1 MFPKER
7 SYDAVIIGGG
17 PAGII
22 GAVTAANLGHTVAIL
37 DSHAELGGAGVN
49 TGTVPSK
56 TLRETALA
64 LSGTRSRKL
73 HGVDLSLRRD
83 ATVSDF
89 LRHELNVKAGL
100 NTMLSERLE
109 ASCADVF
116 RGTGYFA
123 DAHTIRVRPPAGDDE
138 VSLRAENILIAT
150 GSAPVRP
157 ALFPFGRPGIY
168 DSDTIL
174 ELNELPQTLAVVG
187 GGVIGSEYASTFAA
201 LGIRVY
207 LIDGRDILLPFLDAE
222 ISRSLAA
229 AMERTGITFHWNERI
244 VSCAADETAKIKLTL
259 SSGESLIV
267 DAVLVAAGRRSNT
280 ESLNLAAAGLT
291 AIERGLIPVDE
302 HFRTEVPHI
311 YAAGDVVGFPA
322 LASTSMQ
329 QGRFAMKHAFGSDVS
344 SAAFRLLPTGVYT
357 IPEVG
362 MVGDTEESLKQK
374 GIKYIVGLGP
384 YQANARGRI
393 VGDDSGFLKLLFQ
406 QGDMKLLGVH
416 AMGERATELVHLGL
430 LAMLTNSNAELFAEM
445 CFNMPTLG
453 ELYKL
458 ASLDAISRVTTGR
471 SLVDLPSLD
480 RNARGVDAARSAA
493 Q

>member
-1 MFPKER
+1 MFGKER
-7 SYDAVIIGGG
+7 SYDAVIVGGG

-22 GAVTAANLGHTVAIL
+22 GAVTAANLGHTVAIV
-37 DSHAELGGAGVN
+37 DSHTELGGAGVN

-64 LSGTRSRKL
+64 LSGMHSRKL
-73 HGVDLSLRRD
+73 YGVDLSLRRD

-89 LRHELNVKAGL
+89 LRHEQNVKAGL

-109 ASCADVF
+109 ASGAAF
-116 RGTGYFA
+116 YRGIGYFA
-123 DAHTIRVRPPAGDDE
+123 DAHTVRVRPAAGDEE

-157 ALFPFGRPGIY
+157 AVFPFGSPGVY
-168 DSDTIL
+168 DSDSIL
-174 ELNELPQTLAVVG
+174 RLDKLPQTLAVVG

-201 LGIRVY
+201 LGTRVY
-207 LIDGRDILLPFLDAE
+207 LIDGRNILLPFLDAE
-222 ISRSLAA
+222 VSRALAA
-229 AMERTGITFHWNERI
+229 AMERNGITFHWNKR
-244 VSCAADETAKIKLTL
+244 VVACRADGADKITLTL
-259 SSGESLIV
+259 SPDESLIA

-280 ESLNLAAAGLT
+280 ESLNLAAAGVT
-291 AIERGLIPVDE
+291 ANERGLIRVDE
-302 HFRTEVPHI
+302 HFRTEIPHI

-329 QGRFAMKHAFGSDVS
+329 QARLAMKYAFQSDVS
-344 SAAFRLLPTGVYT
+344 STAFRLLPTGVYT

-374 GIKYIVGLGP
+374 GISYVVGLGP

-393 VGDDSGFLKLLFQ
+393 VGEDGGFLKLLFQ
-406 QGDMKLLGVH
+406 QQNMKLLGVH
-416 AMGERATELVHLGL
+416 AMGERATELVHIGL
-430 LAMLTNSNAELFAEM
+430 VAMVTNATAELFSDI

-471 SLVDLPSLD
+471 SLVDLRSLE
-480 RNARGVDAARSAA
+480 RSAHGVDAARPGV

>member
-1 MFPKER
+1 MSGKER
-7 SYDAVIIGGG
+7 SYDAVIVGGG

-22 GAVTAANLGHTVAIL
+22 GAVTAADLGHTVGIV

-73 HGVDLSLRRD
+73 YGVDLSLHRN

-89 LRHELNVKAGL
+89 LRHQRNVKAGL

-109 ASCADVF
+109 VSGADVY

-123 DAHTIRVRPPAGDDE
+123 DAHTVRVRPVAGNDE

-157 ALFPFGRPGIY
+157 TIFPFGTPGVY
-168 DSDTIL
+168 DSDSIL
-174 ELNELPQTLAVVG
+174 QLGKLPQNLAVVG

-201 LGIRVY
+201 LGTRVY

-222 ISRSLAA
+222 VSRALAV
-229 AMERTGITFHWNERI
+229 AMERTGITFHWNER
-244 VSCAADETAKIKLTL
+244 VVACLADRGANITLTL
-259 SSGESLIV
+259 SSGGSLTV

-280 ESLNLAAAGLT
+280 ESLNLAAAGVT
-291 AIERGLIPVDE
+291 ANERGLIRVDE
-302 HFRTEVPHI
+302 HFRTEIPHI

-329 QGRFAMKHAFGSDVS
+329 QGRLAMKHAFGPMCLQRHFVCC
-344 SAAFRLLPTGVYT
+344 RL
-357 IPEVG
+357 
-362 MVGDTEESLKQK
+362 
-374 GIKYIVGLGP
+374 
-384 YQANARGRI
+384 
-393 VGDDSGFLKLLFQ
+393 GF
-406 QGDMKLLGVH
+406 
-416 AMGERATELVHLGL
+416 T
-430 LAMLTNSNAELFAEM
+430 
-445 CFNMPTLG
+445 
-453 ELYKL
+453 
-458 ASLDAISRVTTGR
+458 R
-471 SLVDLPSLD
+471 SPK
-480 RNARGVDAARSAA
+480 
-493 Q
+493 

>member
-1 MFPKER
+1 MFGNER

-22 GAVTAANLGHTVAIL
+22 GAVAAANRGRRVAVV

-64 LSGTRSRKL
+64 LSGMRSRKL
-73 HGVDLSLRRD
+73 YGVDLSLRRD

-89 LRHELNVKAGL
+89 LRHQLNVKAGL
-100 NTMLSERLE
+100 NAMLSERLE
-109 ASCADVF
+109 ASGADVY

-123 DAHTIRVRPPAGDDE
+123 DAHTIRVRPAAGNDE
-138 VSLRAENILIAT
+138 VSLAGEKILIAT

-157 ALFPFGRPGIY
+157 ALFHFGSPGVY
-168 DSDTIL
+168 DSDSIL
-174 ELNELPQTLAVVG
+174 QLDEVPRSLAVIG
-187 GGVIGSEYASTFAA
+187 AGVIGSEYACTFAA
-201 LGIRVY
+201 LGTRVN
-207 LIDGRDILLPFLDAE
+207 LIDGRGILLPFLDGE
-222 ISRSLAA
+222 VSRALTA
-229 AMERTGITFHWNERI
+229 AMQCTGITFHWNERV
-244 VSCAADETAKIKLTL
+244 VSCVIEDGDRITLTL
-259 SSGESLIV
+259 SSGESLTV

-280 ESLNLAAAGLT
+280 EALNLAAAGLT
-291 AIERGLIPVDE
+291 ASERGLIRVDE
-302 HFRTEVPHI
+302 HFLTDVPHI

-329 QGRFAMKHAFGSDVS
+329 QGRHAMMHAFGADVS

-374 GIKYIVGLGP
+374 GIDYVVGLGP

-393 VGDDSGFLKLLFQ
+393 VGDDSGFLKLLFHKD
-406 QGDMKLLGVH
+406 DMKLLGVH
-416 AMGERATELVHLGL
+416 AMGERATELVHIGL
-430 LAMLTNSNAELFAEM
+430 LAMLTDSTADLFSDM

-480 RNARGVDAARSAA
+480 LSAHGLDAATPVA